1 MVLGGQ
7 VECLTVVVLNQAF
20 ECPRNWG
27 LVQTELVL
35 SDGWDF
41 LQHRGDVVNAVE
53 QLSIDLEMERNL
65 ALLFFSLKFNGLV
78 QSGG

>member
-20 ECPRNWG
+20 ESPRNWG